1 MSDLQTLYHLFLQLA
16 NETLTAVIV
25 IVAASL
31 LLYNLSNELHDRV
44 TRVSSV
50 LLACVTAAY
59 VADVFVSLQPE
70 QVIYELALRLQW
82 LGIAFVP
89 TALYHL
95 SDALLATTGLPSRGR
110 RRRAIR
116 VLYALGLLFLLLALF
131 SNSLIQTEGSGPQ
144 TRVRAGVLFPFYILY
159 FTIITVFALLGVA
172 RARRRCLTPK
182 SKRRMGFL
190 LLAMPTPALGLFPWS
205 VLLAREA
212 EPALLQLTLINVSNV
227 IVVLML
233 LFLAWPLTF
242 FGSGRP
248 ESQIK
253 VGLLRAFLRGPAS
266 ATLALVIILNMGPA
280 IEVLGLPGQE
290 FMPFAVVAAILI
302 WQWFIH
308 LFLPAIENLLI
319 YTAEDEEFPQRLRN
333 LDEQILTRK
342 DFESLLEANLAT
354 ICDSLRVSAAFI
366 LSAVPARPEVV
377 ASVGVQHELLDQ
389 PEQML
394 SKLKASPTVAGELA
408 GEQQKRGDYWYMPL
422 YSERMLNS
430 AAKPVGV
437 LGIRT
442 REDDSGFDSDENR
455 TLELLKG
462 RIARALDDMALQDEF
477 SAALEGLLPQLGMPR
492 QTDVASLPFGSRP
505 LTGNGEQV
513 NQERFNELVRAAL
526 RHYWGGPGLTHSNLL
541 ALQVVQQTMRQEQ
554 GPANALRVVLRQAIE
569 QLRPEGKQGMT
580 SPEWTLYNILEQ
592 RFLERRRVREVA
604 ARLALSEA
612 DLYRKQRIAIEEVAT
627 ALLTMEQQFREP

>member
-1 MSDLQTLYHLFLQLA
+1 MSDLQTLYQLFLQLA

-70 QVIYELALRLQW
+70 QLVYELALRLHW
-82 LGIAFVP
+82 LGIAFLP

-110 RRRAIR
+110 RKRAIR
-116 VLYALGLLFLLLALF
+116 FLYLLGLLFLLLALF
-131 SNSLIQTEGSGPQ
+131 GNSLIQPEGSGPQ
-144 TRVRAGVLFPFYILY
+144 TRVRAGVLFPIYILY
-159 FTIITVFALLGVA
+159 FTVVTIFALLNVT

-182 SKRRMGFL
+182 SKQRMGIL
-190 LLAMPTPALGLFPWS
+190 LLAMPTP

-212 EPALLQLTLINVSNV
+212 DPALLQLPLINLSNV

-242 FGSGRP
+242 FGSRRP

-266 ATLALVIILNMGPA
+266 ATLALVIILNMRPA

-290 FMPFAVVAAILI
+290 FMPFAVVAAILF

-308 LFLPAIENLLI
+308 LFLPRIENLLI
-319 YTAEDEEFPQRLRN
+319 YSAEDEDFPQRLRN

-354 ICDSLRVSAAFI
+354 ICDSLRVSGAFI
-366 LSAVPARPEVV
+366 YSTVPAHPELV
-377 ASVGVQHELLDQ
+377 ASVGVRHDLSDP
-389 PEQML
+389 PEQL
-394 SKLKASPTVAGELA
+394 FSRLQDSSTRANGQERDCLQH
-408 GEQQKRGDYWYMPL
+408 GNYCYFLL
-422 YSERMLNS
+422 YSERMLNN
-430 AAKPVGV
+430 AARPVGV
-437 LGIRT
+437 LGIHSRD
-442 REDDSGFDSDENR
+442 EDPAFGADER
-455 TLELLKG
+455 QTLDILKG
-462 RIARALDDMALQDEF
+462 RIARALDDMALQDEI
-477 SAALEGLLPQLGMPR
+477 SAALEGLLPQ
-492 QTDVASLPFGSRP
+492 
-505 LTGNGEQV
+505 
-513 NQERFNELVRAAL
+513 
-526 RHYWGGPGLTHSNLL
+526 
-541 ALQVVQQTMRQEQ
+541 
-554 GPANALRVVLRQAIE
+554 
-569 QLRPEGKQGMT
+569 
-580 SPEWTLYNILEQ
+580 
-592 RFLERRRVREVA
+592 
-604 ARLALSEA
+604 
-612 DLYRKQRIAIEEVAT
+612 
-627 ALLTMEQQFREP
+627 

>member
-541 ALQVVQQTMRQEQ
+541 ALQVVQQAMRQEQ

-627 ALLTMEQQFREP
+627 ALLTMEQQFRES

>member
-1 MSDLQTLYHLFLQLA
+1 MSDLQTLYQLFLQLA

-70 QVIYELALRLQW
+70 QLVYELALRLHW
-82 LGIAFVP
+82 LGIAFLP

-110 RRRAIR
+110 RKRAIR
-116 VLYALGLLFLLLALF
+116 FLYLLGLLFLLLALF
-131 SNSLIQTEGSGPQ
+131 GNSLIQPEGSGPQ
-144 TRVRAGVLFPFYILY
+144 TRVRAGVLFPIYILY
-159 FTIITVFALLGVA
+159 FTVVTIFALLNVT

-182 SKRRMGFL
+182 SKQRMGIL

-212 EPALLQLTLINVSNV
+212 EPALLQLTLINLSNV

-242 FGSGRP
+242 FGSRRP

-266 ATLALVIILNMGPA
+266 ATLALVIILNMRPA

-290 FMPFAVVAAILI
+290 FMPFAVVAAILF

-308 LFLPAIENLLI
+308 LFLPRIENLLI
-319 YTAEDEEFPQRLRN
+319 YSAEDEDFPQRLRN

-354 ICDSLRVSAAFI
+354 ICDSLRVSGAFI
-366 LSAVPARPEVV
+366 YSTVPAHPELV
-377 ASVGVQHELLDQ
+377 ASVGVRHDLSDP
-389 PEQML
+389 PEQL
-394 SKLKASPTVAGELA
+394 FSRLQDSSTRANGQERDCLQH
-408 GEQQKRGDYWYMPL
+408 GNYCYFLL
-422 YSERMLNS
+422 YSERMLNN
-430 AAKPVGV
+430 AARPVGV
-437 LGIRT
+437 LGIHSRD
-442 REDDSGFDSDENR
+442 EDPAFGADER
-455 TLELLKG
+455 QTLDTLKG
-462 RIARALDDMALQDEF
+462 RIARALDDMALQDEI
-477 SAALEGLLPQLGMPR
+477 SAALEGLLPQLRMSR
-492 QTDVASLPFGSRP
+492 QSDSSFLHFASRP
-505 LTGNGEQV
+505 PVGNGEPV

-541 ALQVVQQTMRQEQ
+541 SLHVVQMAMREEH
-554 GPANALRVVLRQAIE
+554 GNANALRTVLRQGIE
-569 QLRPEGKQGMT
+569 HLRPEGKQAMT

-627 ALLTMEQQFREP
+627 ALLAMEQQSREP

>member
-25 IVAASL
+25 IVATSL

-70 QVIYELALRLQW
+70 QVVYELALRLQW

-116 VLYALGLLFLLLALF
+116 LLYALGLLFLLMALF
-131 SNSLIQTEGSGPQ
+131 SNTLIQTEGSGPH

-159 FTIITVFALLGVA
+159 FALITVYALLNVS
-172 RARRRCLTPK
+172 RARQRCLTPK
-182 SKRRMGFL
+182 SRQRMGFL

-205 VLLAREA
+205 VVLAREA
-212 EPALLQLTLINVSNV
+212 DPALLQLTLINFSNV

-242 FGSGRP
+242 FGSRRP

-253 VGLLRAFLRGPAS
+253 LGLLRAFLRGPAS

-333 LDEQILTRK
+333 LDEQLLTRK

-354 ICDSLRVSAAFI
+354 ICDNLRVSAAFV
-366 LSAVPARPEVV
+366 LSSVPARPELV
-377 ASVGVQHELLDQ
+377 ASVGVQQDLLDQ
-389 PEQML
+389 PEQFL
-394 SKLKASPTVAGELA
+394 SRLQASPVASDGRASEL
-408 GEQQKRGDYWYMPL
+408 QKHGNYWYVPL

-430 AAKPVGV
+430 AAMPVGL
-437 LGIRT
+437 LGIRG
-442 REDDSGFDSDENR
+442 REDDPEFGAEEMQ
-455 TLELLKG
+455 TLDVFVG

-492 QTDVASLPFGSRP
+492 QSDARSLPFASRP
-505 LTGNGEQV
+505 TPGEGEPV

-541 ALQVVQQTMRQEQ
+541 ALQVVQEAMREEQ

-627 ALLTMEQQFREP
+627 ALLSMEQQCRDR

>member
-44 TRVSSV
+44 TRVASV

-70 QVIYELALRLQW
+70 QLVHDLALRLQW

-116 VLYALGLLFLLLALF
+116 LLYVLGLLFLLLALF
-131 SNSLIQTEGSGPQ
+131 GDSLIQTEGSDSQ
-144 TRVRAGVLFPFYILY
+144 TRVRAGALFPFYILY
-159 FTIITVFALLGVA
+159 FTVITLFALLNVS

-182 SKRRMGFL
+182 SKQRMGFL

-242 FGSGRP
+242 FGSRRP

-253 VGLLRAFLRGPAS
+253 LGLLRAFLRGPAS

-319 YTAEDEEFPQRLRN
+319 YSAEDEEFPQRLRN

-354 ICDSLRVSAAFI
+354 ICDTLRVSAAFV
-366 LSAVPARPEVV
+366 LSTVPARPELV
-377 ASVGVQHELLDQ
+377 ASVGVRQDLLDQ
-389 PEQML
+389 PEQLLAGLQALPM
-394 SKLKASPTVAGELA
+394 ATGGRAGEL
-408 GEQQKRGDYWYMPL
+408 QKQGDFWYLPL
-422 YSERMLNS
+422 FSERMLN
-430 AAKPVGV
+430 ATALPVGV
-437 LGIRT
+437 LAVMVRQ
-442 REDDSGFDSDENR
+442 DDPEFGEEERR
-455 TLELLKG
+455 TLDALTG

-477 SAALEGLLPQLGMPR
+477 SAALEGLLPQLRMPR
-492 QTDVASLPFGSRP
+492 QTDATPLPLAARP
-505 LTGNGEQV
+505 YSGNGEPV

-541 ALQVVQQTMRQEQ
+541 ALKVVQAAMREEQ

-627 ALLTMEQQFREP
+627 TLLTMEQQSREP

>member
-1 MSDLQTLYHLFLQLA
+1 QLFLQLA

-31 LLYNLSNELHDRV
+31 LLYNLSNELHERV

-50 LLACVTAAY
+50 LLACVTAAF

-70 QVIYELALRLQW
+70 QLVYELALRLHW
-82 LGIAFVP
+82 LGIAFLP

-116 VLYALGLLFLLLALF
+116 FLYLLGLLFLILALF
-131 SNSLIQTEGSGPQ
+131 GNSLIQPEGSGPQ
-144 TRVRAGVLFPFYILY
+144 TRVRAGTLFPFYILY
-159 FTIITVFALLGVA
+159 FTVVTAFALLNVT

-182 SKRRMGFL
+182 SKQRMGIL

-212 EPALLQLTLINVSNV
+212 EPALLQLTLINLSNV

-242 FGSGRP
+242 FGSRRP

-308 LFLPAIENLLI
+308 LFLPRIENLLI
-319 YTAEDEEFPQRLRN
+319 YSAEDEEFPQRLRN

-354 ICDSLRVSAAFI
+354 ICDSLRVNGAFV
-366 LSAVPARPEVV
+366 LSTVPAHPEPV
-377 ASVGVQHELLDQ
+377 ASVGVRHDLPDPPQQLLSGLREPATAAQ
-389 PEQML
+389 GQ
-394 SKLKASPTVAGELA
+394 A
-408 GEQQKRGDYWYMPL
+408 GDYQKHGNYWYLPL

-430 AAKPVGV
+430 AARPVGV
-437 LGIRT
+437 LGIRS
-442 REDDSGFDSDENR
+442 RDDDPEFGADEQQ
-455 TLELLKG
+455 TLDILKG
-462 RIARALDDMALQDEF
+462 RIARALDDMALQDEI
-477 SAALEGLLPQLGMPR
+477 SAALEGLLPQLRMSR
-492 QTDVASLPFGSRP
+492 QSNATSLLSASMP
-505 LTGNGEQV
+505 LTGNGEPV
-513 NQERFNELVRAAL
+513 NLERFNELVRAAL

-541 ALQVVQQTMRQEQ
+541 SLHIVQMAMREEH
-554 GPANALRVVLRQAIE
+554 GNANALRTVLRQAIE

-612 DLYRKQRIAIEEVAT
+612 DLYRKQRIAIEEVAAT
-627 ALLTMEQQFREP
+627 LLTMEQQSRES